1 MPPLQPDPG
10 KRYKSAGNST
20 KGIVISAVILM
31 IMILMI
37 MILILI
43 MMIMIMLKMMMI
55 LLRCRKVGNKVT
67 ADGDLIAGF
76 NLSCQPAT
84 MWTNADFVFCIL

>member
-1 MPPLQPDPG
+1 MIL
-10 KRYKSAGNST
+10 
-20 KGIVISAVILM
+20 ILILMILILM
-31 IMILMI
+31 IMMI

-43 MMIMIMLKMMMI
+43 LMIMIKIKMMMI
-55 LLRCRKVGNKVT
+55 TLRCRKVGNKVT

-84 MWTNADFVFCIL
+84 MWTNGDFVFCILLYIACFLLS

>member
-20 KGIVISAVILM
+20 KGIIIGAVILM
-31 IMILMI
+31 IILMI
-37 MILILI
+37 MILIL
-43 MMIMIMLKMMMI
+43 MIKIKIKMMTI
-55 LLRCRKVGNKVT
+55 TLRCRKVGNKVT

-84 MWTNADFVFCIL
+84 MWTNGDFVFCIL

>member
-20 KGIVISAVILM
+20 KGIVISAVIL
-31 IMILMI
+31 ILILILMI
-37 MILILI
+37 MIKI
-43 MMIMIMLKMMMI
+43 KMMTIM
-55 LLRCRKVGNKVT
+55 LRCRKVGNKVT